1 MVNVEFIGN
10 IIALWQSMT
19 ANGSLFGDFC
29 EPSGQ
34 YRYGYFLSINK
45 NF

>member
-1 MVNVEFIGN
+1 MNVDFIGK
-10 IIALWQSMT
+10 IIDFEQSMM
-19 ANGSLFGDFC
+19 ANGSLFGNFC

-34 YRYGYFLSINK
+34 YRYGYFLSMNK